1 MHPRDNKD
9 PFPILGGHRT
19 TTDVSAVKK
28 SSAAHS
34 DPPYNNA
41 VVTYLSK
48 LGDVPLLTRDGEV
61 ELASRIE
68 RAEARVVRAI
78 VESPVA
84 VEELA
89 VLLEDLTAGRLAPR
103 DVTRNTSDE
112 EEEDRE
118 VATTR
123 LLEQLVP
130 VRRLARALELGK
142 AKGTLKT
149 KREEALTALARVRLT
164 RTAIDR
170 MAVRLGERAKGRQ
183 GLDLTL
189 RSIRKGLAEAD
200 AAKSALVEANLR
212 LVVSLAKKQ
221 KERGLQLGDL
231 IQEGNIGLM
240 RAVDKFD
247 YRRGY
252 KFSTYA
258 TWWIRQAISRAL
270 ADQGRTIRTPVHMV
284 ETGNKVW
291 RARRELEQGTGREPT
306 EEELASAVGI
316 DVEKVRLAMR
326 TRYEPISLE
335 APVGEDANAR
345 VIDFI
350 EDTHVMSADE
360 TLFDKRSAE
369 ETRDLLRS
377 LTPREQQVIRMRYGF
392 DGGNEHTLA
401 QIGESFSLT
410 RERIRQIESE
420 ALRKLRVQRRARKL
434 I

>member
-1 MHPRDNKD
+1 M
-9 PFPILGGHRT
+9 
-19 TTDVSAVKK
+19 KK
-28 SSAAHS
+28 SSAAQNETNYAS
-34 DPPYNNA
+34 SI
-41 VVTYLSK
+41 VTYLSK
-48 LGDVPLLTRDGEV
+48 LGEVPLLTREGEV
-61 ELASRIE
+61 ELASRVE
-68 RAEARVVRAI
+68 RGEARVVRAL
-78 VESPVA
+78 VESPIAVVELVA
-84 VEELA
+84 LVDDLA
-89 VLLEDLTAGRLAPR
+89 AGRLAPK

-118 VATTR
+118 AATAH
-123 LLEQLVP
+123 LLHQLAP
-130 VRRLARALELGK
+130 VRKLAKAHEVAQ
-142 AKGTLKT
+142 AKGTKQAKASLKT
-149 KREEALTALARVRLT
+149 RREETLRALMKVRLT
-164 RTAIDR
+164 RAALDGVAR
-170 MAVRLGERAKGRQ
+170 RLSEKAKHRP

-189 RSIRKGLAEAD
+189 QGIRKGLAEAD

-221 KERGLQLGDL
+221 KERGLQLSDL

-291 RARRELEQGTGREPT
+291 RARRELEQGSGREPT
-306 EEELASAVGI
+306 EEELAAAVGI

-326 TRYEPISLE
+326 TRHEPISLE
-335 APVGEDANAR
+335 APVGDDASAR

-350 EDTHVMSADE
+350 EDTRAVSADE
-360 TLFDKRSAE
+360 TFFDKRSAE

-410 RERIRQIESE
+410 RERIRQIECE
-420 ALRKLRVQRRARKL
+420 ALRKLRVQRRARKML
-434 I
+434 P